1 MKIFLTKAAHR
12 LYDVVFRAPF
22 GHGRP
27 IGVDA
32 WNRDYSAGNWRKVAD
47 ISELGR
53 HALIVGYVSRLASK
67 PRILDVGC
75 GEGILR
81 SYFDAITF
89 TSYLGT
95 DISEVA
101 VQQALAKKFR
111 NSNFLVADFETAEPP
126 GAFDVVIFNESIYYA
141 HDPDMVFRRYWNAL
155 PQGGMIVVSIH
166 RYRTGLRTFA
176 IWRTLERQRVS
187 TYASRIVNEHGQI
200 WDVRVFEKRG

>member
-1 MKIFLTKAAHR
+1 MKTFVTKAAHR
-12 LYDVVFRAPF
+12 LYDVLFLAPG

-27 IGVDA
+27 IAVGA
-32 WNRDYSAGNWRKVAD
+32 WDRDYAAGSWSKLAET
-47 ISELGR
+47 SELG
-53 HALIVGYVSRLASK
+53 HYALIVGYVSRLASK

-81 SYFDAITF
+81 SYFDATTF

-101 VQQALAKKFR
+101 VQQALAKKFTK
-111 NSNFLVADFETAEPP
+111 SNFLVADFETAEPP
-126 GAFDVVIFNESIYYA
+126 GAFDVVIFNESICYA
-141 HDPDMVFRRYWNAL
+141 RDPDMVFRRYGNAL
-155 PQGGMIVVSIH
+155 PQRGMIVVSMH
-166 RYRTGLRTFA
+166 HTGLRTFA

-200 WDVRVFEKRG
+200 WDVRVFEKRSA